1 MDLTFGPE
9 YDTFRSEVVTFL
21 ANNADKAPLI
31 RIVGQK
37 GNDFAAER
45 VVLGAKC

>member
-21 ANNADKAPLI
+21 ANNADKAP
-31 RIVGQK
+31 Q
-37 GNDFAAER
+37 GNDLR
-45 VVLGAKC
+45 GQGAKDWQKLLIENG